1 MKTFRLF
8 SMAFLLA
15 AGLVSCMR
23 EDAFRSEG
31 DGQDSPVSTKI
42 INTTA
47 SANPA
52 TLLIRLSNGAIADS
66 SAVSSLFGGS
76 GICSSYSKVFKKELK
91 NKETALKLGLNRWY
105 VVKLAED
112 ADLQAAAEYF
122 AAQSQ
127 VELVEFDTK
136 VVKTSDCKSYDYVP
150 AADVYGLKGT
160 SSAFNDPMYPSQ
172 WHYNNTGDASIT
184 PVARAGAD
192 INVVDAWRLTAGD
205 PSIIVAVVDEG
216 VQYDHPDLEAN
227 IWTNPKESMN
237 GSDDDGNGLVDDVH
251 GWNFAADSQISWDN
265 RKGDSGHGTHVAG
278 TVAAVNGNG
287 IGVSGVAG
295 GTGHSDG
302 VKIMSCQIFSG
313 DESAPSDAI
322 SKAITYAADHGAHV
336 LQCSWGY
343 GAGGYTSDNSY
354 KRSEGLIYEA
364 LRYFIEKKNDILDG
378 GVVIFAAGNE
388 STAMAGYPG
397 ALVECVSVTAT
408 AADGLPAWY
417 TNYGPGCNIAAPGG
431 EYYTGGVGA
440 DHLEC
445 LVLSTM
451 PTVSLPV
458 FNSNG
463 YLTGEMTSTDYGYM
477 QGTSMACPHVSGVAA
492 LGLSYLKKIG
502 KTMSRSDFVA
512 TLLTSVND
520 INTRLKGS
528 KVSANPVTGYP
539 GTMTLS
545 RYKGKMGTGSI
556 DAWRFLMALEG
567 TPCITVK
574 AGENQTVS
582 LDAIFGGGSSSLT
595 YTEVEVSEED
605 KAALGLSSN
614 PKIIGGGLN
623 ITPTK
628 LGSAKITVK
637 AIAGGTSLGGGKNMG
652 GSEIS
657 REVSIISRAV
667 SSTSG
672 GWL

>member
-1 MKTFRLF
+1 MMKTFRFF

-47 SANPA
+47 NANPA
-52 TLLIRLSNGAIADS
+52 TLLICLSSGAIADS
-66 SAVSSLFGGS
+66 SSVSSLFGGS
-76 GICSSYSKVFKKELK
+76 DICISYSKVFKSEFKD
-91 NKETALKLGLNRWY
+91 KETAYRLGLNRWY
-105 VVKLAED
+105 VVKLVED
-112 ADLQAAAEYF
+112 ADLQAAADYF

-136 VVKTSDCKSYDYVP
+136 IVRMSDCKSSEFVP
-150 AADVYGLKGT
+150 ASEVYDM
-160 SSAFNDPMYPSQ
+160 SSASSALNDPMFPRQ

-184 PVARAGAD
+184 QTAKPGAD

-216 VQYDHPDLEAN
+216 VQYTHPDLAAN
-227 IWTNPKESMN
+227 MWTNPKESEN
-237 GSDDDGNGLVDDVH
+237 GSDDDGNGLVDDIH
-251 GWNFAADSQISWDN
+251 GWNFAANKQISWN
-265 RKGDSGHGTHVAG
+265 KLGDSGHGTHVAG

-287 IGVSGVAG
+287 TGVAGVAG

-313 DESAPSDAI
+313 EGTPAADAVPN
-322 SKAITYAADHGAHV
+322 AITYAADHGAHV
-336 LQCSWGY
+336 LQCSWGF
-343 GAGGYTSDNSY
+343 GAGGIASDNAY
-354 KRSEGLIYEA
+354 KRREGVTYKA
-364 LRYFIEKKNDILDG
+364 LQYFINMKNDILDG

-388 STAMAGYPG
+388 STGMAGYPG

-431 EYYTGGVGA
+431 EYYTGGVSA
-440 DHLEC
+440 DHQDC

-451 PTVSLPV
+451 PTEALPEV
-458 FNSNG
+458 DNYGNP
-463 YLTGEMTSTDYGYM
+463 TGAYTSKDYGYM

-502 KTMSRSDFVA
+502 KTMSRTDFIA
-512 TLLTSVND
+512 TLLTSVDD
-520 INTRLKGS
+520 INSRLKGS
-528 KVSANPVTGYP
+528 KVSANPMTGYP

-545 RYKGKMGTGSI
+545 RYKGKMGTGSVN
-556 DAWRFLMALEG
+556 AWRFLMALEG

-582 LDAIFGGGSSSLT
+582 LNAVFGGGSSSLT
-595 YTEVEVSEED
+595 YTEVEVSDED
-605 KAALGLSSN
+605 KAALGLSSD

-637 AIAGGTSLGGGKNMG
+637 AIAGGTSLGGGNSMG

-667 SSTSG
+667 SSTNG